1 MFRATISGLK
11 AGGMRQFIIAS
22 RTTIQNT
29 ISTRSAILRKLP
41 QRPITTST
49 STPINSLRSKSRSQT
64 TNFTFSSNPRPSS
77 ETLIQ
82 RLRTRTNRYFHNS
95 RTRRNGEAKP
105 ENLGDDTS
113 LSGRMKKLSREYG
126 WSVVGVYIFLS
137 AADFPFCYLLVRTL
151 GTDRIGEW
159 EHTIT
164 SSIKSIIPESI
175 KTTFHEWRVAMQK
188 ASHDV
193 TGSDKLG
200 DGVEMAGWGVEEAEE
215 RNKRDASLGTQL
227 ALAYAIH
234 KSFIFI
240 RVPLTAAVT
249 PKVVRTLRGW
259 GWDIGKRTTK
269 EAKKIAAV
277 KHAAQPAKPLRTKVK
292 KVFQTR
298 KK

>member
-1 MFRATISGLK
+1 MFRATISGLR
-11 AGGMRQFIIAS
+11 AGEMRQFITAS

-29 ISTRSAILRKLP
+29 TPTRSDILRKLP
-41 QRPITTST
+41 QRTIVTSS
-49 STPINSLRSKSRSQT
+49 STPINSLRSKSRPQT
-64 TNFTFSSNPRPSS
+64 TNFTFSSNPRPTS
-77 ETLIQ
+77 ETLFQ

-95 RTRRNGEAKP
+95 RPRRNGEAKP
-105 ENLGDDTS
+105 ENVGDETS

-164 SSIKSIIPESI
+164 SSVKSIIPESI
-175 KTTFHEWRVAMQK
+175 KTTFHEWRVAMKK
-188 ASHDV
+188 ASQDV

-277 KHAAQPAKPLRTKVK
+277 KHAAQPAKPLRMKVK
-292 KVFQTR
+292 KVFQT
-298 KK
+298 KKK

>member
-1 MFRATISGLK
+1 MFRATILGLR
-11 AGGMRQFIIAS
+11 AGGMRQFITAY
-22 RTTIQNT
+22 RTTTQNT
-29 ISTRSAILRKLP
+29 TSTRSAILRKLP

-49 STPINSLRSKSRSQT
+49 STPINSLRSKSRPQT
-64 TNFTFSSNPRPSS
+64 ANFTFSSNPRSSS
-77 ETLIQ
+77 ETLFQ
-82 RLRTRTNRYFHNS
+82 RLRARTNRYFHNS
-95 RTRRNGEAKP
+95 RPRRNGEAKP

-292 KVFQTR
+292 KVFQT
-298 KK
+298 KKK

>member
-1 MFRATISGLK
+1 MFRATILGLR
-11 AGGMRQFIIAS
+11 AGGMRQFITAS

-29 ISTRSAILRKLP
+29 ASSRSAILRKLP

-49 STPINSLRSKSRSQT
+49 STPINPLRSKCRPQT
-64 TNFTFSSNPRPSS
+64 TNFTFSSNQRPAS
-77 ETLIQ
+77 ETLFQ
-82 RLRTRTNRYFHNS
+82 RLRTRTNRHFHNS
-95 RTRRNGEAKP
+95 RPRRNGEAKP

-292 KVFQTR
+292 KVFQT
-298 KK
+298 KKK

>member
-1 MFRATISGLK
+1 MFRATISGMR
-11 AGGMRQFIIAS
+11 AGGMRQLITAS
-22 RTTIQNT
+22 RITIQNT
-29 ISTRSAILRKLP
+29 TSTRSAILRKLP

-49 STPINSLRSKSRSQT
+49 STSINSLRSKSRPQT

-77 ETLIQ
+77 ETLFQ

-95 RTRRNGEAKP
+95 RPRRNGEAKS
-105 ENLGDDTS
+105 ENLRDDTS

-159 EHTIT
+159 EHIIT

-292 KVFQTR
+292 KVFQT
-298 KK
+298 KKK

>member
-1 MFRATISGLK
+1 MFRATILGLR
-11 AGGMRQFIIAS
+11 AGGMRQFITAS

-29 ISTRSAILRKLP
+29 ASSRSAILRKLA

-49 STPINSLRSKSRSQT
+49 STPINSLRSKSCSQT
-64 TNFTFSSNPRPSS
+64 TNFTFSSNPRSSS
-77 ETLIQ
+77 ETLFQ

-95 RTRRNGEAKP
+95 RPRRNGEAKP

-292 KVFQTR
+292 KVFQT
-298 KK
+298 KKK

>member
-11 AGGMRQFIIAS
+11 AGGMRQFVTAS
-22 RTTIQNT
+22 QTTIQNAT
-29 ISTRSAILRKLP
+29 TTRLAILRKLP

-49 STPINSLRSKSRSQT
+49 STPINSLRSKSRPQT

-77 ETLIQ
+77 ETLFQ

-95 RTRRNGEAKP
+95 SPRRNGEAKP

-164 SSIKSIIPESI
+164 SSIKTIIPESI

-292 KVFQTR
+292 KVFQT
-298 KK
+298 KKK

>member
-1 MFRATISGLK
+1 MFRATILGLR
-11 AGGMRQFIIAS
+11 AGGMRQFITAY

-29 ISTRSAILRKLP
+29 TSTRSAILRKLL
-41 QRPITTST
+41 QRPITAST
-49 STPINSLRSKSRSQT
+49 STPINSLRSKSRPQT
-64 TNFTFSSNPRPSS
+64 TNFTFSSNPRSSS
-77 ETLIQ
+77 ETLFQ
-82 RLRTRTNRYFHNS
+82 RLRARTNRYFHNS
-95 RTRRNGEAKP
+95 RPRRNGEAKS

-240 RVPLTAAVT
+240 RVLLTAAVT

-292 KVFQTR
+292 KVFQT
-298 KK
+298 KKK